1 MDQSTKEEQSQTGGQ
16 MADSELEQRMLVH
29 HRKSWHGFTRFVFLS
44 TVATVVILVLLALFL
59 L

>member
-1 MDQSTKEEQSQTGGQ
+1 MDQQVKEEESQTGGR
-16 MADSELEQRMLVH
+16 MADSDLEQRMLVH

-44 TVATVVILVLLALFL
+44 TAATVITLLLLALFL

>member
-1 MDQSTKEEQSQTGGQ
+1 MEQPKKEEQSHSGGS
-16 MADSELEQRMLVH
+16 MSDNLEERMLVH

-44 TVATVVILVLLALFL
+44 TAATVIVLLLLALFL